1 MPNYQTDFNGFI
13 KDEGCC
19 AFCDIDIAQE
29 KAGQE
34 LTQVK
39 LADLIYVLHWKVPCG
54 WDKDRPVLSDEDD
67 ITKPG
72 IFVWDHEAVINQ
84 TLFFLNIY
92 DIQAEYI
99 GRLYTKAEEARGK
112 KSFGTHIG
120 ADALMFQ
127 TQTINGGH
135 FRRLDY
141 DPWEP
146 GTITKYIK
154 SIRYFKWIRS

>member
-1 MPNYQTDFNGFI
+1 MPNYQTDFKGFV

-19 AFCDIDIAQE
+19 AFCDVDIAQE
-29 KAGQE
+29 KVGQE

-39 LADLIYVLHWKVPCG
+39 LADLIYVLHWKVPCS
-54 WDKDRPVLSDEDD
+54 WDENRPVLSDEDD

-92 DIQAEYI
+92 NIKAKYI

-127 TQTINGGH
+127 TQTTNGGH
-135 FRRLDY
+135 FRRFNY
-141 DPWEP
+141 DPWKP
-146 GTITKYIK
+146 GTTTKYIK
-154 SIRYFKWIRS
+154 SIRYFKWIGS